1 MGTFAS
7 TGAFSTLRSNQGML
21 NTKRSKRFLINDD
34 LVRFKGNNLKSEVR
48 VYQDKELGRT
58 KKLIEQLNNSEY
70 QKNVLVLAVSVLSV
84 LLGIA
89 VL

>member
-21 NTKRSKRFLINDD
+21 NTKRSRRFLMNED
-34 LVRFKGNNLKSEVR
+34 LVRFKGKNLTNR
-48 VYQDKELGRT
+48 VENFQGEENART
-58 KKLIEQLNNSEY
+58 KRLIKQLNDTEY
-70 QKNVLVLAVSVLSV
+70 QKSVLVLAVSVLSV